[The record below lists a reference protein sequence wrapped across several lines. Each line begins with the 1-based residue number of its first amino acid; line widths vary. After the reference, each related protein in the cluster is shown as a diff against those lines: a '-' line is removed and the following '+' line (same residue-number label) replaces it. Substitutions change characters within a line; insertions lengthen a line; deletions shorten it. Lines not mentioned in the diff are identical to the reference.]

1 MGAVMKKNF
10 ALWALAVAAGGCH
23 AEYNVVLLPTTQESP
38 RDPCAFEVV
47 DKFPDAGTVDEVG
60 RLEVEF
66 WPSHKLGDLK
76 EAIKNDVCRIGVDV
90 VVAEVQDGRINDAIL
105 YRLRAM
111 PPPSAP
117 HAGATTPPASTAPSI
132 KNSAD

>member
-1 MGAVMKKNF
+1 MAF
-10 ALWALAVAAGGCH
+10 ALVGGACH
-23 AEYNVVLLPTTQESP
+23 AEYNVVLLPTTRESP

-47 DKFPDAGTVDEVG
+47 DKFPAEGTVEEVG

-105 YRLRAM
+105 YRLRAA
-111 PPPSAP
+111 PPAAP
-117 HAGATTPPASTAPSI
+117 RNAGATTPSASTAPSA